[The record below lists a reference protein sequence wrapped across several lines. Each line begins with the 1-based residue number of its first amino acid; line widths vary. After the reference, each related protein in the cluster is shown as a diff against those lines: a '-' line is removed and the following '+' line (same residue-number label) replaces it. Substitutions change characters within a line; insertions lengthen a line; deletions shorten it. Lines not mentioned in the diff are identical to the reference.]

1 MRIYKL
7 ETGSIRQLNNPQLVR
22 GDGDP
27 ERMERIEA
35 MKKRVENGDTPLD
48 EGEDKYPTPKKGKY
62 ALGGSEGAYVENR
75 LYADHSDVARQIRV
89 KRLTKGGKPLTGATA
104 KYNENRKS
112 RVNAVEKQM
121 GLVGGMELLKRRM
134 REAKK

>member
-1 MRIYKL
+1 MKLYQYK
-7 ETGSIRQLNNPQLVR
+7 TGFIQQLNNPQLV
-22 GDGDP
+22 GGNGDP

-35 MKKRVENGDTPLD
+35 MRKRVENGDTPLGD
-48 EGEDKYPTPKKGKY
+48 EDKYPTPKKGKY

-75 LYADHSDVARQIRV
+75 LYSDHSDIARQIRV
-89 KRLTKGGKPLTGATA
+89 KKLTKGGKPLTGATA

-121 GLVGGMELLKRRM
+121 GLVGGMELLKRLARQ
-134 REAKK
+134 AKK